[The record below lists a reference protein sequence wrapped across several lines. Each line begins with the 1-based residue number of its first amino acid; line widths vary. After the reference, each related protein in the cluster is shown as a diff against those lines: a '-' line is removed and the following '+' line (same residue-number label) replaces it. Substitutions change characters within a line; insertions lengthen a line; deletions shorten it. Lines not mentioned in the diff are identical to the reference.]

1 MTSGPM
7 CKVAQET
14 IGKPKEFFLVLRFPY
29 SGSWWGVEKTTRSY
43 EKPMFDHPHTPGA
56 ES

>member
-1 MTSGPM
+1 M

-14 IGKPKEFFLVLRFPY
+14 TGKSKEFFLVLRFPY
-29 SGSWWGVEKTTRSY
+29 SGSCCGGEKTTRSY